1 MAVYCL
7 PARGTF
13 VLSLTD
19 FVLFVENKL
28 LYCSWM
34 VSFPVCILIVFVLSS
49 TVSTNPGDSKFNL
62 HPKHKNGLKE
72 VLSIFSIVN

>member
-13 VLSLTD
+13 VLSMTG

-28 LYCSWM
+28 LYCSRM

-49 TVSTNPGDSKFNL
+49 IVSTDPGDTKFNL
-62 HPKHKNGLKE
+62 QHKHKIAFYNTNL
-72 VLSIFSIVN
+72 N

>member
-49 TVSTNPGDSKFNL
+49 IVSTNPGDTKFNL
-62 HPKHKNGLKE
+62 HPKHKNAFYNTKTTKKL
-72 VLSIFSIVN
+72 